1 VVFLWADQ
9 VLTSRSLDGAYPNY
23 SQLIPDSFSRAIT
36 VERRAL
42 VAALE
47 RVAVLADQ
55 HNNVVKLST
64 EDGSGQLQLQAD
76 AQDVGRG
83 CESLPAGIQG
93 EPIQIAFNVR
103 YLLDGLKAM
112 AADQVVL
119 HCNAP
124 TTPAV
129 LRPLD
134 EAAFTYLVMPVQIR
148 A

>member
-1 VVFLWADQ
+1 MAADI
-9 VLTSRSLDGAYPNY
+9 S
-23 SQLIPDSFSRAIT
+23 
-36 VERRAL
+36 
-42 VAALE
+42 
-47 RVAVLADQ
+47 
-55 HNNVVKLST
+55 
-64 EDGSGQLQLQAD
+64 
-76 AQDVGRG
+76 
-83 CESLPAGIQG
+83 G

-112 AADQVVL
+112 ACEQVML

-134 EAAFTYLVMPVQIR
+134 ESDFTYLVMPVQIR